1 MRDITLLIKEQRQ
14 RQITLRHWDL
24 IWPTKRQI
32 QNFLRQPQR
41 ETWEPCNRKNNF
53 EPNLIPKR
61 PNWTN
66 PNKSV
71 QQGLQCL
78 NHGRTVCVC
87 VCVYTVLTG
96 SSTIVYLPLFRAALY
111 FTCCCFANMLPA
123 IIELRH
129 CHSCE
134 AVIAE
139 KAQTERY
146 NLRLCFRFTDL
157 VPH

>member
-1 MRDITLLIKEQRQ
+1 MRYITLLIKKQRQ
-14 RQITLRHWDL
+14 RQVTLRHWDL

-87 VCVYTVLTG
+87 VCVCVHCSHRQLHNCLPSTVSCCSVLHLLLLCKYAPSYNWA
-96 SSTIVYLPLFRAALY
+96 SSLPQLWS
-111 FTCCCFANMLPA
+111 
-123 IIELRH
+123 
-129 CHSCE
+129 CHRWKSSNWK
-134 AVIAE
+134 I
-139 KAQTERY
+139 QS
-146 NLRLCFRFTDL
+146 
-157 VPH
+157 